1 MSALIAPPAWVQA
14 AGSCHGP
21 ALSSISPTALYR
33 SEGNIQDST
42 ANAYHLTQVSG
53 ATAYSTDRIEGATS
67 ASSTGPLNR
76 NAAPFNA
83 GFSQMSA
90 SMFIKPSV
98 SSRSV
103 ACGWPMPSRPWG
115 SKACD
120 LLASFDPERA
130 AQLAGADRTALLA
143 ALGGYL
149 DPDGDGRVALLHW
162 QTLEER
168 GTIGFYTE
176 RRGADG
182 RWQRI
187 NDTLLPGLITAP
199 MGGDYW
205 LFDPSAGDA
214 PLYEYRLIEQ
224 EAQGATRTH
233 GPFRLEA
240 Q

>member
-1 MSALIAPPAWVQA
+1 
-14 AGSCHGP
+14 
-21 ALSSISPTALYR
+21 
-33 SEGNIQDST
+33 
-42 ANAYHLTQVSG
+42 
-53 ATAYSTDRIEGATS
+53 
-67 ASSTGPLNR
+67 
-76 NAAPFNA
+76 
-83 GFSQMSA
+83 
-90 SMFIKPSV
+90 
-98 SSRSV
+98 
-103 ACGWPMPSRPWG
+103 MPSRPWAIEG
-115 SKACD
+115 LRD

-130 AQLAGADRTALLA
+130 AQLAGAGRAALLA

-205 LFDPSAGDA
+205 LFDPAADEE

-224 EAQGATRTH
+224 EAQGTTRTH
-233 GPFRLEA
+233 GPFQLEA